1 MKEKEE
7 ITPVKRFWLLLK
19 PNKREI
25 RQVYAFAILNGLVAL
40 SLPLGIQSIIN
51 LIQGGQVSTSWVV
64 LVVLVLLGIGLGGLL
79 QIMQLRI
86 TENIQQTIFTK
97 AAFEFA
103 FRIPR
108 IKLKEF
114 YDEYAP
120 ELVNRFFG
128 TTTIQKGLSKILID
142 FSTAIFQIALGLLL
156 LSLYHPFFI
165 AIIIVLI
172 ILAFLI
178 LKLTGNRGLETSLKE
193 SKYKFLVAH
202 WLEEIARANKTF
214 KLAGENDITLRKTDK
229 YVSSYLE
236 ARESH
241 FSVLKTQYVYLVIF
255 KIIVAGMLLAIG
267 GMLVINQQMNI
278 GQFVAAELIILLIL
292 NSVEKLILSIETI
305 YDVLS
310 SLEKIGMVMDL
321 ELEDESN
328 NKTNFMQDQD
338 SISVE
343 LKSVSFSYNKP
354 AKNNL
359 NNVSLKINAGEKI
372 IIMGN
377 NGSGKSTLLQII
389 AGLYETDSGSLIF
402 NGLPIGNYSL
412 STLRSSIGTCFTGSP
427 LFHGTLMENIFMGKK
442 NISTNDI
449 LNACAFAGLEE
460 NIKELPKGLDTIVVP
475 EGKTFSQST
484 NQKIAI
490 ARSIVSHPKLLLID
504 DSIDI
509 IQATERIQIIK
520 KLMAQ
525 ENKWTLLIVSSDKS
539 VAENCDKI
547 CLMENGNITA
557 FDNYNKI
564 KNLLP
569 NLTDTHA

>member
-1 MKEKEE
+1 MSTKEQ
-7 ITPVKRFWLLLK
+7 ITPIKRFWLLLK
-19 PNKREI
+19 PNKNEI

-51 LIQGGQVSTSWVV
+51 LIQGGQISTSWIV
-64 LVVLVLLGIGLGGLL
+64 LVLLVLLGIGLGGAL

-86 TENIQQTIFTK
+86 TENLQQIIFTK

-108 IKLKEF
+108 IKLKEL

-142 FSTAIFQIALGLLL
+142 FSTAIFQILLGLLL
-156 LSLYHPFFI
+156 LSIYHPFFI
-165 AIIIVLI
+165 AISIILLL
-172 ILAFLI
+172 LAFLI
-178 LKLTGNRGLETSLKE
+178 LRLTGKQGLKTSLKE
-193 SKYKFLVAH
+193 SKYKFKVAH

-214 KLAGENDITLRKTDK
+214 KLAGENDITLKKTDT
-229 YVSSYLE
+229 YVSGYLD
-236 ARESH
+236 ARENH
-241 FSVLKTQYVYLVIF
+241 FSVLKTQYVYMVIF
-255 KIIVAGMLLAIG
+255 KIIVAGLLLSIG
-267 GMLVINQQMNI
+267 GILVINQQMNI

-292 NSVEKLILSIETI
+292 ASVEKLVLSLETI

-310 SLEKIGMVMDL
+310 SLEKIGTVMDL
-321 ELEDESN
+321 ELEQESENIN
-328 NKTNFMQDQD
+328 NALQGKD

-343 LKSVSFSYNKP
+343 LKSISFSYVKP
-354 AKNNL
+354 SKNNL
-359 NNVSLKINAGEKI
+359 NNISLKINPGEKI
-372 IIMGN
+372 MITGN

-402 NGLPIGNYSL
+402 NGLPLGNYSL
-412 STLRSSIGTCFTGSP
+412 SNLRTSIGTCFTGSP
-427 LFHGTLMENIFMGKK
+427 LFHGTLMENISMGKK
-442 NISTNDI
+442 DISIANVI
-449 LNACAFAGLEE
+449 EACALAGLEE
-460 NIKELPKGLDTIVVP
+460 NLKDLPKGLDTIVVP
-475 EGKTFSQST
+475 EGKIFSQST

-490 ARSIVSHPKLLLID
+490 ARSIASNPKLLLID
-504 DSIDI
+504 DSIDL
-509 IQATERIQIIK
+509 IQATERNQIIK
-520 KLMAQ
+520 KLLIR
-525 ENKWTLLIVSSDKS
+525 ENNWTLLIVSSDKY

-547 CLMENGNITA
+547 CLMENGSVTA

-569 NLTDTHA
+569 NLIDTNA